1 MLGYAKIYRDRV
13 FAEGKAEGIVEG
25 KAEGIVEGKAE
36 GIAEGKVEQHLIF
49 LEWNH
54 RRIQAEKDG
63 KVFTEPV
70 PAPEET

>member
-1 MLGYAKIYRDRV
+1 MLGYARIFRDRV

-25 KAEGIVEGKAE
+25 KAEGIV
-36 GIAEGKVEQHLIF
+36 EGKVEQHLIF